1 MLPILSIICYSLS
14 RVGSCGGS
22 EFEMYVYY
30 SHSELFGRGIKV
42 YLAVCA
48 LNAAMIL
55 EIVKIE
61 SIGLIGFTQVP
72 GSEH

>member
-1 MLPILSIICYSLS
+1 
-14 RVGSCGGS
+14 
-22 EFEMYVYY
+22 MYVYY
-30 SHSELFGRGIKV
+30 FHSEFLGRDIKV

-61 SIGLIGFTQVP
+61 GIGLIGFTQVP
-72 GSEH
+72 AEH

>member
-1 MLPILSIICYSLS
+1 MLLLS
-14 RVGSCGGS
+14 RVDSCGGS

-30 SHSELFGRGIKV
+30 FHSEFLGRDIKV

-61 SIGLIGFTQVP
+61 GIGLIGFTQVP
-72 GSEH
+72 AEH